1 MQRHI
6 VHGRVGGQPFRAPVC
21 ISFELRDG
29 RITRIH
35 EYVDSAAV
43 GILMSRRASAA

>member
-6 VHGRVGGQPFRAPVC
+6 VHGQVGEQTMRAPVC
-21 ISFELRDG
+21 ISFAFRAG
-29 RITRIH
+29 KIAAIN

-43 GILMSRRASAA
+43 SVMMP